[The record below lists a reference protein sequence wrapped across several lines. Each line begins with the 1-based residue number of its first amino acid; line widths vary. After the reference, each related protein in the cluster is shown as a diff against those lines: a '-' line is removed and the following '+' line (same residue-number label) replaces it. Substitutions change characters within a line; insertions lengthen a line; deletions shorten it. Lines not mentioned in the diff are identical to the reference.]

1 MSWKICIP
9 VSRIP
14 ARYVEANP
22 DGEPDSERVLS
33 RPRPTFVSVLEDSKV
48 DLLLTPTTFGLNR
61 GTLSSFATGGKLPMK
76 ITLKD
81 LKSQP
86 LDRILVESVDLSL
99 YIAHAEIQGHRRL
112 IVDEK
117 GKPLKTR
124 NLLDMKAAL
133 SSLRGAEMVLIQSS
147 AYDEMVGHSFSQR
160 DNAMEISLAPGFESL
175 PSWEH

>member
-1 MSWKICIP
+1 
-9 VSRIP
+9 
-14 ARYVEANP
+14 
-22 DGEPDSERVLS
+22 
-33 RPRPTFVSVLEDSKV
+33 
-48 DLLLTPTTFGLNR
+48 
-61 GTLSSFATGGKLPMK
+61 MK
-76 ITLKD
+76 ITVKD

-112 IVDEK
+112 IVDGQ

-124 NLLDMKAAL
+124 NLLDMKSAL
-133 SSLRGAEMVLIQSS
+133 ASLRGTEMVLIQSS